1 MSIAEKILRAKTDYD
16 EVYEAG
22 KRAAVDGSKVITNTV
37 SGKGLVRLTD
47 VSEMPHKIS
56 VKLSSDTVI
65 DFSDIKI
72 KQCWKNLLEV
82 NSYIVGSGQSAT
94 IFKGSLTGDFVFSYE
109 NNLTDVENY
118 FASMFVLS
126 VNGSSV
132 YVVPNTKV
140 IRISGT
146 LTSISVLNW
155 CSAKGGSIDNIQLER
170 GLNLTEF
177 EAYKEPIELSPNT
190 EGTIEV
196 QSVNPSVTFVSDNED
211 VALDITYNQSYGVH
225 LNNDRYWRNLTYGIT
240 DYAYAFYGNRWND
253 YNYKPIYPMK
263 LYNVNYM
270 FANSVITQVGYY
282 DEFDFSGFTNNI
294 LYMFYKSAVKKIK
307 LMDFTLSKILDSV
320 FRECKSL
327 EAIELLRFSAV
338 NTYQNTFLGC
348 TALENIVVEGEIANS
363 ISFSDSNKLTH
374 DTLMSVINAL
384 AIVETTKTLT
394 LHADSKALLT
404 DAEKAIATEKGWTIA

>member
-47 VSEMPHKIS
+47 VSEMPHKINI
-56 VKLSSDTVI
+56 KLKSDSIT
-65 DFSDIKI
+65 DFTDFKVN
-72 KQCWKNLLEV
+72 QCGKNLSTV
-82 NSYIVGSGQSAT
+82 NSYTVGVSQSGV
-94 IFKGSLTGDFVFSYE
+94 IFDGSLTGDFVFSYE
-109 NNLTDVENY
+109 NNLTDVSNY
-118 FASMFVLS
+118 AGAMFVIT
-126 VNGSSV
+126 VNGSSK
-132 YVVPNTKV
+132 YAVPNTRRV
-140 IRISGT
+140 NISGT
-146 LTSISVLNW
+146 LTKISVINW

-211 VALDITYNQSYGVH
+211 VTLDITYNQSYGVN

-270 FANSVITQVGYY
+270 FANSAITQVGYY

-307 LMDFTLSKILDSV
+307 LMDFTLSKTLDSV

-327 EAIELLRFSAV
+327 ETIELLRFSAV
-338 NTYQNTFLGC
+338 NTYNNTFLGC

-374 DTLMSVINAL
+374 DSLMSVINAL